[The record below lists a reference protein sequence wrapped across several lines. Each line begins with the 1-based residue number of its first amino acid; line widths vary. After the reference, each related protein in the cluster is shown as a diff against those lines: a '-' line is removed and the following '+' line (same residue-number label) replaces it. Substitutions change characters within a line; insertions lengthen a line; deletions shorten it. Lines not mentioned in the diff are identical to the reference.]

1 MHAGIPATIEECDVL
16 HPGTPGYEREMRQRI
31 ETDRA
36 TLARLNGGIHFVPL
50 LPTEER
56 PELLPLPYRSFNLS
70 LQSIL
75 SCSTYQ
81 RGGERIIRFGIATGL
96 TTMMYI
102 DYDEVAA
109 GNFVQ
114 NIESTYSVT
123 WSGAKLE
130 NIFTWFANGERQYAD
145 FGVFYQDPNFPVPKP
160 DSDFGFEGVWD
171 FLNTPLVE
179 PLVISTVEGTKITVT
194 NLGTLF
200 HVSFGLLTTYD
211 PESSQRILE
220 EMEKYIWPGSI
231 IETLH

>member
-16 HPGTPGYEREMRQRI
+16 HPGTPGYEQEMRQRR
-31 ETDRA
+31 EMDRA
-36 TLARLNGGIHFVPL
+36 ALGKLSGDVGFKPALGQRNSSV
-50 LPTEER
+50 
-56 PELLPLPYRSFNLS
+56 LPLSYREYGLP
-70 LQSIL
+70 LRSIL

-81 RGGERIIRFGIATGL
+81 RGGERIIRFGIATSL
-96 TTMMYI
+96 NTMMYI

-109 GNFVQ
+109 NGYVKSQ
-114 NIESTYSVT
+114 STT
-123 WSGAKLE
+123 WWEASFE
-130 NIFTWFANGERQYAD
+130 NIFNGVTRGENGFVS